1 MLIFIL
7 WPPSP
12 GPICAPPRWDLE
24 ATPLLTAILGGSNHV
39 VHLLLRHGITPS
51 LVEMGRV
58 LCTIKGLD
66 EDHLVSV
73 LVDACLYHHFPAIN
87 VQDEL
92 EAFKNRQRLRP

>member
-1 MLIFIL
+1 M
-7 WPPSP
+7 
-12 GPICAPPRWDLE
+12 
-24 ATPLLTAILGGSNHV
+24 

-51 LVEMGRV
+51 LAEMGRV